1 MIQDPRIIENIKKLR
16 ELGMSDKDI
25 KDNLI
30 KMNLSPSDCEELLAA
45 ASGTVVPEK
54 TEDETPKEKENKPK
68 EKTSKIPGSEKKEIP
83 KSEDTEKI
91 LDAVAELP
99 DNLFDD
105 ENPTTPLEE
114 NNFFINSEETELPD
128 ITKGLDLDKLNNT
141 NINIDEEPVMEEEK
155 EEAPKPIKKR
165 TASMIKSID
174 LDKLNPDKL
183 LDTKPSEEL
192 KSLDSSANLW
202 SSGIATTINSRLN
215 EIDSKQEEFEEL
227 VKKRISEEL
236 DKLKKIQETS
246 KQLLIQR
253 IDEQLTEKTT
263 AVSAQL
269 TKQLAQIKVELI
281 KINKK
286 SEQMSTGKQE
296 VEELIKNLQ
305 AIQAQVIEN
314 NNKSQENINKMI
326 ISTTTKLNTKMK
338 EINDILALQSKIT
351 QGLIKNTQSTVV
363 EEVKKL
369 EAFKTELEGKINPQQ
384 MYDKLNQLET
394 FKQQLSNRYETIFE
408 NIKKEFL
415 LKAKDAFK
423 EEIETQLK
431 EMKNLKETIVA
442 KTDPKLI
449 SDKIEELDS
458 FQNQLIAAIDEK
470 ISQSFKIYQAGV
482 NQEMTNKS
490 KALDEEVNK
499 MENAMLKLLDAEEKM
514 NDLDKFKEQF
524 IAIID
529 KNIEKMNQT
538 YSKFEKKLLEME
550 EKQKQMM

>member
-45 ASGTVVPEK
+45 ASGTVVQEK

-68 EKTSKIPGSEKKEIP
+68 EKTSKIPEPEKKEIP

-91 LDAVAELP
+91 LDAVTELP

-286 SEQMSTGKQE
+286 SEQMSTGRQE

-394 FKQQLSNRYETIFE
+394 FKQQLSNRYETRFE

-482 NQEMTNKS
+482 NQEMANKS

-499 MENAMLKLLDAEEKM
+499 MENAMLKLSDAEEKM

-538 YSKFEKKLLEME
+538 YSKFEKKLLELE